1 MIVALL
7 IVFLVIILIGTPVGF
22 AMGSLTNISF
32 LVLGGDQSMI
42 VQKMFSGIDTYTYV
56 CVLLY
61 ILATD
66 LMTVGGKRSDGL

>member
-1 MIVALL
+1 MMIALL
-7 IVFLVIILIGTPVGF
+7 LGIFLFIMLIGTPVGF

-32 LVLGGDQSMI
+32 FILGGDQSMI

-66 LMTVGGKRSDGL
+66 L